1 MPVVKVLFV
10 CLGNI
15 CRSPTAE
22 GVFRELVKRKG
33 LSDLIKTDSAGTGDW
48 HVGKKPDKRA
58 QETALMR
65 GFDISDL
72 RGRQVTAK
80 DFITFDYVM
89 AMDRCNYANLQNIC
103 PDGYQDRVH
112 MFLSF
117 FAASPEEEIPDPY
130 YGGPAGFD
138 YVFDLVEEASLG
150 LIKDIEKNYLS
161 FVELV

>member
-1 MPVVKVLFV
+1 MVKILFV

-33 LSDLIKTDSAGTGDW
+33 LSDVIKTDSAGTGNW
-48 HVGKKPDKRA
+48 HVGKEPDIRA
-58 QETALMR
+58 QETAKIR

-72 RGRQVTAK
+72 RGRQALAK
-80 DFITFDYVM
+80 DFITFDYVV
-89 AMDRCNYANLQNIC
+89 AMDRSNYGNLQNIC
-103 PDGYQDRVH
+103 PDGYHDRLH

-117 FAASPEEEIPDPY
+117 FEDSPEEEVPDPY

-138 YVFDLVEEASLG
+138 YVFDLVEEASEG
-150 LIKDIEKNYLS
+150 LIKDIEKNYL
-161 FVELV
+161 